1 VTSHPLAHPKWE
13 LPEVGTA
20 GRLTR
25 EATMQRVAENLD
37 RVGVPSWSR
46 LSGDRWQEL
55 FSAAD
60 AAELAQSIFQRFQ
73 HDEDRK
79 YFAGCEAALRDAPER
94 YILRSDA
101 QPLMP
106 AQEFAGGAIGDG
118 DNVFESDD
126 VEGTVMV
133 VRHVSEVGDL
143 MSEGVPDGTI
153 GVIDDAGGTMTAPIL
168 PDFAGVL
175 CLAGSVRSHLAI
187 IAREFGVPTLMG
199 VRLSRPL
206 RPGERIIVSYSTA
219 AQSVEAYFGEG
230 VKPRAEIRAAEP
242 DA

>member
-1 VTSHPLAHPKWE
+1 MRDLLDQKVQAKSL
-13 LPEVGTA
+13 VDV
-20 GRLTR
+20 
-25 EATMQRVAENLD
+25 VAE
-37 RVGVPSWSR
+37 RIEAAIISGAVYVPLR
-46 LSGDRWQEL
+46 GEL

-60 AAELAQSIFQRFQ
+60 GVELAQSIFQQFQ
-73 HDEDRK
+73 SEEHRK
-79 YFAGCEAALRDAPER
+79 YYAGCEAALRDAPER

-101 QPLMP
+101 QPLVP
-106 AQEFAGGAIGDG
+106 APEFADGTIGDG
-118 DNVFESDD
+118 DNVFESEDL
-126 VEGTVMV
+126 EGTVMV
-133 VRHVSEVGDL
+133 LRHVSEVTEL
-143 MSEGVPDGTI
+143 MSEGVPEGTI

-219 AQSVEAYFGEG
+219 AQSVEAYFGEDI
-230 VKPRAEIRAAEP
+230 KPRAEIRVAEP

>member
-1 VTSHPLAHPKWE
+1 M
-13 LPEVGTA
+13 G
-20 GRLTR
+20 
-25 EATMQRVAENLD
+25 RVAANLD
-37 RVGVPSWSR
+37 RIGATSWDQ
-46 LSGDRWQEL
+46 LSGDRWREL

-60 AAELAQSIFQRFQ
+60 GAELAQAIFQQFQ
-73 HDEDRK
+73 HVEGRK

-94 YILRSDA
+94 YVLHSDA
-101 QPLMP
+101 QPLVP
-106 AQEFAGGAIGDG
+106 AGEFAAGAVGDG
-118 DNVFESDD
+118 DNVFESRD

-133 VRHVSEVGDL
+133 LRHVSDVSQL
-143 MSEGVPDGTI
+143 MSEGVPEGTI

-219 AQSVEAYFGEG
+219 AQSVEAYFGEDI
-230 VKPRAEIRAAEP
+230 KPRAEIRVAEP